1 MSRMKKPMPIR
12 PKARK
17 VSFCQLFLM
26 YKRKTKLV
34 MTAAMQV
41 PRARP
46 VQMKLICLFGTPTFK
61 TKINL
66 SASLRHCFPLKV
78 IDLGCKKGLRWS
90 KDAHGEAEA
99 AMAGPGKGEVG
110 GEPGGLPRAAHHPSS
125 EQGPSLPSK
134 WGQPP
139 PQLQNAPLRES
150 PGKLREHLLQRT
162 KQFE

>member
-1 MSRMKKPMPIR
+1 MRRMKKPMPIR

-61 TKINL
+61 TKIDL
-66 SASLRHCFPLKV
+66 SASLRHCFSLKV
-78 IDLGCKKGLRWS
+78 IDLGCQKGLRWS

-99 AMAGPGKGEVG
+99 AMACPGKGEVG
-110 GEPGGLPRAAHHPSS
+110 GEPDGLSRAAYHPSS
-125 EQGPSLPSK
+125 SLERALPSK